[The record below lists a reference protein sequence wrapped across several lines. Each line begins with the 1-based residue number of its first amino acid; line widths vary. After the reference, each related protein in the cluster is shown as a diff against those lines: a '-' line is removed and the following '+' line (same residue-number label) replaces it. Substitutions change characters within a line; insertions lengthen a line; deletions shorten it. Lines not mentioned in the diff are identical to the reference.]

1 MNAKERIPV
10 DGRKPLI
17 RECEFRPSTNIHR
30 LAHRGREDSA
40 QPAEFGRLPNSGFRE
55 NVNRPTGHGG
65 AEIPTSAMSYGDFER
80 TGPAL

>member
-1 MNAKERIPV
+1 MNAKGRFPV
-10 DGRKPLI
+10 DSRKTLI
-17 RECEFRPSTNIHR
+17 FEREFRPPPAIHR
-30 LAHRGREDSA
+30 LVHRGRDSSA
-40 QPAEFGRLPNSGFRE
+40 QPAGQERLPDRGFRE